1 MKIIITESQYR
12 ILESYSEE
20 EERAKNILFKIWQSE
35 LDSSGEI
42 DFNPN
47 VVDYINYKPQG
58 RLEIY
63 EMYRDFLGGW
73 DKMIEKSYELMDRT
87 FDTMDYDFSGGYDF
101 RFTVQGNNDYEEDN
115 STYVDCPIESD
126 GKMTWL
132 GGDLETHLLSK
143 LEEKSDLWWE
153 VESEIR
159 SLIEE
164 ILYLEVTKKTGI
176 LVEVNMCW
184 IKE

>member
-12 ILESYSEE
+12 ILENYTQEDE
-20 EERAKNILFKIWQSE
+20 VAKNILFKIWQSE

>member
-1 MKIIITESQYR
+1 MKIILTERQYK
-12 ILESYSEE
+12 ILESQQDDDRVAMKALQS
-20 EERAKNILFKIWQSE
+20 IWQDE
-35 LDSSGEI
+35 LDSTGEI
-42 DFNPN
+42 DFDPKI
-47 VVDYINYKPQG
+47 VDYIGYRPKGGPKV
-58 RLEIY
+58 Y

-87 FDTMDYDFSGGYDF
+87 FDTMDYDFRGGYDF

>member
-12 ILESYSEE
+12 LLENYTQEDE
-20 EERAKNILFKIWQSE
+20 VAKNILFKIWQSE
-35 LDSSGEI
+35 LDSNGEI
-42 DFNPN
+42 EFNPN
-47 VVDYINYKPQG
+47 VVDYINYEPQG
-58 RLEIY
+58 RLKIY

-87 FDTMDYDFSGGYDF
+87 FDTMDYDFRGGYDF

-115 STYVDCPIESD
+115 TTFVDCPVESD
-126 GKMTWL
+126 GKVTL
-132 GGDLETHLLSK
+132 ITDGLTHLLSK
-143 LEEKSDLWWE
+143 VEENEELWWE

-159 SLIEE
+159 GVIDD
-164 ILYLEVTKKTGI
+164 ILYREVTKKTGI
-176 LVEVNMCW
+176 MVDVNTCW

>member
-1 MKIIITESQYR
+1 MKIIITERQYK
-12 ILESYSEE
+12 ILESQQDDERVAKKIIYS
-20 EERAKNILFKIWQSE
+20 IWQDE
-35 LDSSGEI
+35 LDSTGEI
-42 DFNPN
+42 DFDPKIAN
-47 VVDYINYKPQG
+47 YINYKPIG
-58 RLEIY
+58 KVREFY
-63 EMYRDFLGGW
+63 TDFLGGW
-73 DKMIEKSYELMDRT
+73 DKMIIKSYQLMDRT
-87 FDTMDYDFSGGYDF
+87 FDTMDYNFSGGYDF
-101 RFTVQGNNDYEEDN
+101 RFTVQGNNDYDEDN

-164 ILYLEVTKKTGI
+164 ILYVEVTKKTGI
-176 LVEVNMCW
+176 MVDVNMCW

>member
-12 ILESYSEE
+12 MLENYTQEDE
-20 EERAKNILFKIWQSE
+20 VTKKLLFNIWQNE
-35 LDSSGEI
+35 LDSDGEI
-42 DFNPN
+42 DFDTKIAN
-47 VVDYINYKPQG
+47 YINYKPIG
-58 RLEIY
+58 RVHEF
-63 EMYRDFLGGW
+63 YRDFLGGW
-73 DKMIEKSYELMDRT
+73 DNMVEKSYELMDRT
-87 FDTMDYDFSGGYDF
+87 FDTMDYDFRGGYDF
-101 RFTVQGNNDYEEDN
+101 RFKVQGHSDYEEDN

-159 SLIEE
+159 GVIED
-164 ILYLEVTKKTGI
+164 ILYQEVTKKTGI
-176 LVEVNMCW
+176 MVETNLCW

>member
-1 MKIIITESQYR
+1 MKIIITEEQYR
-12 ILESYSEE
+12 LLESYSEDE
-20 EERAKNILFKIWQSE
+20 VAKNILFKIWQSE
-35 LDSSGEI
+35 LNSSGEI
-42 DFNPN
+42 DFDPKI
-47 VVDYINYKPQG
+47 VDYINYRPKGGPKVH
-58 RLEIY
+58 

-73 DKMIEKSYELMDRT
+73 DNMVEKSYELMDRT

-143 LEEKSDLWWE
+143 LEENSDLWWE

-164 ILYLEVTKKTGI
+164 ILYVEVTKKTGI
-176 LVEVNMCW
+176 MVDVNMCW

>member
-12 ILESYSEE
+12 ILENYTQEDE
-20 EERAKNILFKIWQSE
+20 VAKNILFKIWQSE

-73 DKMIEKSYELMDRT
+73 DKMIEKSYELMDKT
-87 FDTMDYDFSGGYDF
+87 FDTMDYDFTGGYDF
-101 RFTVQGNNDYEEDN
+101 RFKPQLDDSYEEDN
-115 STYVDCPIESD
+115 TFFVNCPVESD
-126 GKMTWL
+126 GKVTLMTNMETHYLKDLEKNEDLWL
-132 GGDLETHLLSK
+132 GEI
-143 LEEKSDLWWE
+143 
-153 VESEIR
+153 ESEIGGV
-159 SLIEE
+159 IDD
-164 ILYLEVTKKTGI
+164 ILYREVTKKTGI
-176 LVEVNMCW
+176 MVDVNVCW

>member
-12 ILESYSEE
+12 LLENYTQEDE
-20 EERAKNILFKIWQSE
+20 VAKNILFKIWQSE

-42 DFNPN
+42 EFNPN
-47 VVDYINYKPQG
+47 VVDYINYEPQG
-58 RLEIY
+58 RLKIY

-73 DKMIEKSYELMDRT
+73 DKMIEKSYELMGRT
-87 FDTMDYDFSGGYDF
+87 FDTMDYDFRGGYDF

-115 STYVDCPIESD
+115 TTFVDCPVESD
-126 GKMTWL
+126 GKVTL
-132 GGDLETHLLSK
+132 ITDGLTHLLSK
-143 LEEKSDLWWE
+143 VEEDEDLWWE

-159 SLIEE
+159 GVIDD
-164 ILYLEVTKKTGI
+164 ILYREVTKKTGI
-176 LVEVNMCW
+176 MVDVNTCW

>member
-12 ILESYSEE
+12 MLENYTQEDE
-20 EERAKNILFKIWQSE
+20 VAKNILFKIWQSE

-73 DKMIEKSYELMDRT
+73 DKIIEK
-87 FDTMDYDFSGGYDF
+87 
-101 RFTVQGNNDYEEDN
+101 
-115 STYVDCPIESD
+115 
-126 GKMTWL
+126 
-132 GGDLETHLLSK
+132 
-143 LEEKSDLWWE
+143 
-153 VESEIR
+153 
-159 SLIEE
+159 
-164 ILYLEVTKKTGI
+164 
-176 LVEVNMCW
+176 
-184 IKE
+184 

>member
-20 EERAKNILFKIWQSE
+20 EERAKKVFFQIWQNE
-35 LDSSGEI
+35 LDDNGEI
-42 DFNPN
+42 DFDPKI
-47 VVDYINYKPQG
+47 VDYVNYRPKGGPKIQ
-58 RLEIY
+58 
-63 EMYRDFLGGW
+63 EMYVDFLGGW
-73 DKMIEKSYELMDRT
+73 DKMIEKTYQLMDRT
-87 FDTMDYDFSGGYDF
+87 FDTMDYDFRGGYDF
-101 RFTVQGNNDYEEDN
+101 RFTVQGYNDYEEDN

-126 GKMTWL
+126 GKMTWI

-159 SLIEE
+159 SLIED
-164 ILYLEVTKKTGI
+164 ILYIEVTKKTGI
-176 LVEVNMCW
+176 TVEVNMCW

>member
-1 MKIIITESQYR
+1 MKIIITESQYKM
-12 ILESYSEE
+12 LENYTQEDE
-20 EERAKNILFKIWQSE
+20 VAKNILFKIWQSE

-58 RLEIY
+58 RLKIY

-87 FDTMDYDFSGGYDF
+87 FDTMDYDFVGGYDF
-101 RFTVQGNNDYEEDN
+101 RFKVQGNNDYEEDN
-115 STYVDCPIESD
+115 TTFVDCPVESD
-126 GKMTWL
+126 GEVTLMTDGKTYL
-132 GGDLETHLLSK
+132 LKDLE
-143 LEEKSDLWWE
+143 ENEDLWWE
-153 VESEIR
+153 IDSEIR
-159 SLIEE
+159 GVIDD
-164 ILYLEVTKKTGI
+164 ILYREVTKKTGI
-176 LVEVNMCW
+176 MVDVNMCW